1 MSTPAKPQ
9 NVCRG
14 CRSRK
19 KRCDGSRPSCSSCST
34 RGELCYYERSNRH
47 NIRHGQVWGRTN
59 GNTHRDSGLPTWNSW
74 PMDEIDALLGLET
87 NEVAPP
93 LEDSFEWMLSNNEP
107 LTIDVNTCRPERQN
121 PIVAQPAELPTPP
134 ALDPKLPELPELPD
148 ILQLVELFFEKFYR
162 YFPILHKEAILS
174 ALKSHGAE
182 GIPPVLLY
190 AIIAVS
196 ANSHPN
202 QRFRKLQ
209 QIWYEEAKCRV
220 SREIREPDHVLQTM
234 QAAVLVV
241 YLGLAYVDYS
251 TSIVM
256 LGEAWRK
263 TVAIGFGDSLRNMIV
278 KTLGTQEKAKWIE
291 KEEIIRISW
300 ILFIM
305 DRGMCFPIG
314 LMHAIDD
321 RRMKI
326 ELPMP
331 ERDFQ
336 SDQVPAPRCPNRF
349 TYNMDNLIA
358 AMRDRSS
365 RGSAT
370 QLQYLILGYAMLG
383 RISEALDPA
392 ADDDE
397 DGRKERIDNLC
408 TQLAKIRLMLPRSAT
423 ELSMANYDEF
433 IEVIWLN
440 VILNACTILLHHRPL
455 QEGESIDDAGT
466 ELAKNWPLCVAAAR
480 NTISVLRDAS
490 RVSVDFVSNAH
501 FPCLLFT
508 SCRILMTEYFCPSR
522 YDEKTKSVDGVGST
536 PARDPKL
543 REDLEVVTMTFF
555 RMREVWQGLG
565 QKFSKGMHFYLHQGE
580 DFARKTKAGGARS
593 LLGVCDSWTVIP
605 DDYELTIPT

>member
-1 MSTPAKPQ
+1 
-9 NVCRG
+9 
-14 CRSRK
+14 
-19 KRCDGSRPSCSSCST
+19 
-34 RGELCYYERSNRH
+34 
-47 NIRHGQVWGRTN
+47 
-59 GNTHRDSGLPTWNSW
+59 
-74 PMDEIDALLGLET
+74 MDEIDALLGLET

-107 LTIDVNTCRPERQN
+107 AAIDVNTPAPERQN
-121 PIVAQPAELPTPP
+121 TIVAQTTKLPTPP
-134 ALDPKLPELPELPD
+134 ALDPTLPELPELPD

-196 ANSHPN
+196 AGAHPN
-202 QRFRKLQ
+202 QRFRKSQ

-220 SREIREPDHVLQTM
+220 SREIRLPDHVLQTM

-263 TVAIGFGDSLRNMIV
+263 TVAIGFGDGLRNMIV

-300 ILFIM
+300 LLFIM

-326 ELPMP
+326 EFPMP

-336 SDQVPAPRCPNRF
+336 SDQGPAPRCSNRF

-365 RGSAT
+365 QGSAT
-370 QLQYLILGYAMLG
+370 QLQYLILGYALLG
-383 RISEALDPA
+383 RISEALDTS

-397 DGRKERIDNLC
+397 DGRKERIDVLC

-455 QEGESIDDAGT
+455 EEGESLDDAGT

-490 RVSVDFVSNAH
+490 RVSVDFVNNAH

-522 YDEKTKSVDGVGST
+522 YDENLKSPDGVGYP

-555 RMREVWQGLG
+555 RMKEVWQGLG
-565 QKFSKGMHFYLHQGE
+565 QKFSKGMHFFLHQGE

-605 DDYELTIPT
+605 DDYELTIPA

>member
-1 MSTPAKPQ
+1 MQ
-9 NVCRG
+9 I
-14 CRSRK
+14 K
-19 KRCDGSRPSCSSCST
+19 KEAMRWQPT
-34 RGELCYYERSNRH
+34 VLLILFHQSN
-47 NIRHGQVWGRTN
+47 
-59 GNTHRDSGLPTWNSW
+59 SGVPTWNSW

-107 LTIDVNTCRPERQN
+107 LGIDVNTCGPERQN
-121 PIVAQPAELPTPP
+121 PIVAQPTELPTPP

-182 GIPPVLLY
+182 GIPLVLLY

-196 ANSHPN
+196 AGAHPN

-291 KEEIIRISW
+291 REEIIRISW

-326 ELPMP
+326 ELPMS
-331 ERDFQ
+331 ETDFQ
-336 SDQVPAPRCPNRF
+336 SDQVPAPRCPSNRF
-349 TYNMDNLIA
+349 TYNMDNLIT

-392 ADDDE
+392 ADDNE
-397 DGRKERIDNLC
+397 DGRKERIDVLC

-433 IEVIWLN
+433 IEKENPSKMREQSWLRIGRF
-440 VILNACTILLHHRPL
+440 VSLLHGTRYPSFETPL
-455 QEGESIDDAGT
+455 AYPSI
-466 ELAKNWPLCVAAAR
+466 L
-480 NTISVLRDAS
+480 
-490 RVSVDFVSNAH
+490 
-501 FPCLLFT
+501 
-508 SCRILMTEYFCPSR
+508 
-522 YDEKTKSVDGVGST
+522 YDEKTNLAEGVSST

-555 RMREVWQGLG
+555 RMKEVWQGLG

-605 DDYELTIPT
+605 DDYELTIPS